1 MSVLGIGLD
10 VVDIDGFASRVG
22 DDAPFV
28 DRTFTAGERADA
40 EFGTGDR
47 TLRLAGRFAAKQAFV
62 KAWSSAR
69 FGRPPALPD
78 VDLRAIEVR
87 LDGQGRPAIALHG
100 EVAEEVAS
108 LSIQLELRGE
118 IAVHVSISHDGRVA
132 AAVVVLDV
140 ASLSG

>member
-10 VVDIDGFASRVG
+10 VVDIDGFAPRVV

-28 DRTFTAGERADA
+28 DQTFTADERADA

-69 FGRPPALPD
+69 HGRPPALPG

-118 IAVHVSISHDGRVA
+118 IAAHVSISHDGRVA

-140 ASLSG
+140 APLSG